1 MEWKKNF
8 GIILNSTPVEIWV
21 YFYREKKE
29 FRSRC
34 RNCNVDNERYKGMI
48 LWIII
53 EIEIMGMVEEVIMRH
68 QRNVV

>member
-21 YFYREKKE
+21 YFYRKKKE